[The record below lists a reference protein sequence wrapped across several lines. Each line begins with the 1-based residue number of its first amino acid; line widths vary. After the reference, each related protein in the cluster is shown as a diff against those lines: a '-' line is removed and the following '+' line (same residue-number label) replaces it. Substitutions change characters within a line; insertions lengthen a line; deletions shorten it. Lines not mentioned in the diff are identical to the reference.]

1 MFSAENGF
9 RIGRDKGNVIEVLE
23 IEGQQFRRN
32 IPPPPL
38 YSHIDI
44 SYVPSDPLQFP
55 CVNYEDRLILMG
67 EVEESRILEI
77 RYVIIYQYQADYP
90 IFENKLQN

>member
-32 IPPPPL
+32 IPPPPHF
-38 YSHIDI
+38 SHINI

-55 CVNYEDRLILMG
+55 CLNYEDRFVVMG
-67 EVEESRILEI
+67 TVEENRILEI
-77 RYVIIYQYQADYP
+77 RCDEVYSYP
-90 IFENKLQN
+90 LDSAIFESRLQN